1 MTLKQAAQSAI
12 DVQDACNLSGVAH
25 SMLHAITAI
34 RDDASNTVQVNQH
47 PIVTLFMLKMCEL
60 NGCGS
65 TLHKTYRPAV
75 KACIAI
81 AAGLPWVEAPSWTQV
96 PGEVAS
102 A

>member
-25 SMLHAITAI
+25 SMLDAIAAI
-34 RDDASNTVQVNQH
+34 RDDAANTVQVNQH
-47 PIVTLFMLKMCEL
+47 PIVTLFLLKMCEL

-65 TLHKTYRPAV
+65 TLHETYEPAE

-81 AAGLPWVEAPSWTQV
+81 AADLPWVEKPSWTQV
-96 PGEVAS
+96 TA
-102 A
+102 